1 MRHHLLIL
9 LLLLPL
15 LISPA
20 AAAASP
26 ADDEFD
32 AGARAF
38 REQDYR
44 QALYHF
50 TRAEKAGMRAA
61 RLDYNFGVVFYRL
74 EQYAESR
81 RYFEK
86 LQGHPTLG
94 ALALAYYNLGLIA
107 HKSGDRAGAIDWF
120 EKCAEISADDNLAEL
135 ANQQIAKLGGRQPK
149 PWFGYVSAVYGYDS
163 NITLLPSSA
172 AADESGDF
180 VQALALGE
188 YALREAETES
198 YHLTALLL
206 ATDFL
211 DGSDFDDDLLVLGA
225 EYRRRAGDWR
235 LDYRIEFGTSTF
247 GGEDYVDTVATGLSA
262 RTELDQDRE
271 LRLRLTLE
279 DVSEGSSEFAFLDG
293 SRAELWASYRI
304 DVDRRE
310 YRFEYGLEANDRENT
325 ATESFSPTYHRFRL
339 RYFDQISTRIELG
352 ASFEFRDFRRHAPR
366 RAHAPAARGQLQT
379 GPDLDDA
386 GGADLHRQRLER
398 RRLRLPQVPGAAV
411 DQRAVLARTGHGRD

>member
-9 LLLLPL
+9 LLALPL

-61 RLDYNFGVVFYRL
+61 RLDYNFGVVLYRL

-94 ALALAYYNLGLIA
+94 ALAYYNLGLIA

-120 EKCAEISADDNLAEL
+120 EKCAEISADDNLGEL
-135 ANQQIAKLGGRQPK
+135 ANQQIAKLDGRQPK

-352 ASFEFRDFRRHAPR
+352 ASFEFRDADYKGVSGDTRR
-366 RAHAPAARGQLQT
+366 
-379 GPDLDDA
+379 D
-386 GGADLHRQRLER
+386 ER
-398 RRLRLPQVPGAAV
+398 TRLRLEGNYKL
-411 DQRAVLARTGHGRD
+411 DRTWTTQAELTYTDNDSTDDDSGYHKYQALLSINALF